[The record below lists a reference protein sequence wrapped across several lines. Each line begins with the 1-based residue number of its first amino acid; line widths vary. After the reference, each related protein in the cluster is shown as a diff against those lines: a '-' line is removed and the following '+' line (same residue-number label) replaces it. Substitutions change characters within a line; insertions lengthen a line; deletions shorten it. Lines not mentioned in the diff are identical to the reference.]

1 MPVRQLALRAV
12 VLLLVAYALLGV
24 YAAVS
29 TLWQTPGSIGLVSD
43 YGATVRAVTPDG
55 PAARAGIAAGDRIR
69 LEATPFADRRFVS
82 GAGTNPPPGAIV
94 DVAYAHDGIDRSA
107 RLTAVA
113 APLTT
118 PQGVVLVF
126 LCLASL
132 IFIAVGA
139 TLILVRPSY
148 ATWGFGLYCLL
159 TLPTAMYALPWPSA
173 GAAFAATAFYDI
185 IQNAGVAGLVLFVLE
200 FPRPFDVPW
209 RSRIRVL
216 LPVLFIVLAAMTLY
230 PDIANLLLARGAQ
243 FENRVLQGTFGAVFV
258 LAMVVLCDSYRRI
271 ESVERERLR
280 WVLLGFGVGLLGSY
294 IGTTLIFSTILAS
307 APPLG
312 VELALTSLNVLLP
325 LTVAHAV
332 IRHRV
337 LEIRVVI
344 ERALVFV
351 VLTTV
356 LATIFA
362 LLDYLFGTL
371 LEDFRLSRWIAAA
384 ISLGIAFAFK
394 WLEEHATE
402 ALRARFF
409 REHADG
415 GDPELGE
422 LALLRDEN
430 EHQRAQIAELTAQ
443 LDGLRGG
450 GTH

>member
-1 MPVRQLALRAV
+1 M
-12 VLLLVAYALLGV
+12 
-24 YAAVS
+24 
-29 TLWQTPGSIGLVSD
+29 
-43 YGATVRAVTPDG
+43 
-55 PAARAGIAAGDRIR
+55 
-69 LEATPFADRRFVS
+69 
-82 GAGTNPPPGAIV
+82 
-94 DVAYAHDGIDRSA
+94 
-107 RLTAVA
+107 A

-118 PQGVVLVF
+118 PQGAVLVF
-126 LCLASL
+126 LCLSSL

-200 FPRPFDVPW
+200 FPWPFDVPW

-216 LPVLFIVLAAMTLY
+216 LPGGALPRCLSAMTLSI
-230 PDIANLLLARGAQ
+230 PTSRTLLLAPRRGIRRTASCK
-243 FENRVLQGTFGAVFV
+243 VAFGAV
-258 LAMVVLCDSYRRI
+258 LTCCAMVVLCDSYRRI
-271 ESVERERLR
+271 ERDERERVR

-294 IGTTLIFSTILAS
+294 IGTTLIFSTILTS

-325 LTVAHAV
+325 LAVAHAV

-384 ISLGIAFAFK
+384 ISLGLAFAFK
-394 WLEEHATE
+394 WLEEHATGG
-402 ALRARFF
+402 AQGGRLLQGV
-409 REHADG
+409 HADEAEASTRQARRVG
-415 GDPELGE
+415 STPAGRERAPAGADRRADGAARPGLGRGAGTAA
-422 LALLRDEN
+422 LAEKPSPCSLPKKM
-430 EHQRAQIAELTAQ
+430 H
-443 LDGLRGG
+443 G
-450 GTH
+450 